1 MQYVV
6 GEDMVMWVG
15 GRMEKR
21 KGGVF
26 RRASSRKEWWRKK
39 GKMEE
44 GKTKREG
51 REDGVAVA
59 VAASTKT
66 AAAGLGGGGV
76 PLVLEISRI
85 GEEKN
90 G

>member
-1 MQYVV
+1 MQHVV

-26 RRASSRKEWWRKK
+26 RRDSCRKESWRKK
-39 GKMEE
+39 GKNEE

-51 REDGVAVA
+51 REDGPAVA
-59 VAASTKT
+59 VAAGTT
-66 AAAGLGGGGV
+66 TTAAGLGGGGV
-76 PLVLEISRI
+76 PLVLEV
-85 GEEKN
+85 
-90 G
+90 